1 MNDLNTFMIRSA
13 GEGIQATGD
22 ARTPFASDST
32 SIAHYGNKA
41 SSNCLVLGEL
51 SPGGEGI
58 RTPFQALA
66 KEQFGSPLF
75 TDFSRMK
82 ISPVDIDSQQDSI
95 DGKL

>member
-1 MNDLNTFMIRSA
+1 MNDLLIFMIKSA
-13 GEGIQATGD
+13 GEGIQTAGD
-22 ARTPFASDST
+22 ASTSFASDST

-75 TDFSRMK
+75 TNSRRMK
-82 ISPVDIDSQQDSI
+82 ISPVDIDS
-95 DGKL
+95 